1 MGVHWELGQ
10 ILGGQLGGEFSS
22 LIEDLYLVLVSIS
35 QTLTFDSPSA
45 YQGLWGL
52 RPSSG
57 RIPYHNILNSME
69 GQEMVP
75 SVVGP
80 MCRSP
85 ATLTLF
91 TKTVVAAEPWLTDP
105 KCQPIPWRN
114 EIFKSITSGRKLK
127 IGMMHW
133 DGIILPQPP
142 VRWAMKRLEKI
153 LIAAGHEIIP
163 WRIDQKTALSILL
176 RAFSSDASGDIDRS
190 RALSGEPP
198 QNLLTNASPAPP
210 LTLLESWSLA
220 RERLAFQA
228 AVLKQ
233 WKETSNTGT
242 SEEMD
247 VYITPVNPAVAP
259 KHGHYAKARYIAY
272 TGTVNVLDFS
282 ACTIPVGFV
291 NEQHKADKEGDL
303 DAEGSKIPG
312 VTGELDAHIRSIYDP
327 EVYKG
332 LPVTMQ
338 VVGRR
343 LEEEKVL
350 GVATVLEKLLIDA
363 NRH

>member
-1 MGVHWELGQ
+1 
-10 ILGGQLGGEFSS
+10 
-22 LIEDLYLVLVSIS
+22 
-35 QTLTFDSPSA
+35 
-45 YQGLWGL
+45 
-52 RPSSG
+52 
-57 RIPYHNILNSME
+57 ME
-69 GQEMVP
+69 GQETVP

-91 TKTVVAAEPWLTDP
+91 TKMVVAAEPWLTDP
-105 KCQPIPWRN
+105 KCQPIPWRD
-114 EIFKSITSGRKLK
+114 EVFKSVTSGRKLK

-133 DGIILPQPP
+133 DGIVLPQPP
-142 VRWAMKRLEKI
+142 VRWAMGKLETT
-153 LIAAGHEIIP
+153 LTAAGHEIIP
-163 WRIDQKTALSILL
+163 WKIDQKTALSILL
-176 RAFSSDASGDIDRS
+176 RVFSSDASGDIDRS
-190 RALSGEPP
+190 RAASREPP

-220 RERLAFQA
+220 YERLAFQA
-228 AVLKQ
+228 AVLEQ
-233 WKETSNTGT
+233 WKETSKAGSS
-242 SEEMD
+242 SEVMD
-247 VYITPVNPAVAP
+247 VYITPVNPVVAP

-282 ACTIPVGFV
+282 ACTVPVGFV
-291 NEQHKADKEGDL
+291 NGQHKADKGGDL
-303 DAEGSKIPG
+303 DAEGNKIPG

-350 GVATVLEKLLIDA
+350 GVATVLEKLLRGA
-363 NRH
+363 NMQ